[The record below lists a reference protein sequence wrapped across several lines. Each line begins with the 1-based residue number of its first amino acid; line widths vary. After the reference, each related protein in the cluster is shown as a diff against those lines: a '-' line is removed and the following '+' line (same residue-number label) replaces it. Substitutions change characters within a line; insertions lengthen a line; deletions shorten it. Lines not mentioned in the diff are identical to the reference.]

1 MQEREARLLKESG
14 DLDKVVIGRS
24 MDRKGWSMKLVAKNG
39 DAQMLNSKRSKDPRV
54 FKTSDAALRC
64 CLRIG
69 VNNAVVAI

>member
-24 MDRKGWSMKLVAKNG
+24 GDNRGWSMQLVAKNG

-69 VNNAVVAI
+69 VNSAVVAI

>member
-14 DLDKVVIGRS
+14 DLEKVVISRS
-24 MDRKGWSMKLVAKNG
+24 SDDKGWSMKLVANNG
-39 DAQMLNSKRSKDPRV
+39 DAQMLNSKRSKEPRV

-69 VNNAVVAI
+69 ANTASVDL